1 MIRASRFTAVLLSLI
16 MLFAVSASA
25 TVTTDDSTVKEAVT
39 RVTAFLK

>member
-1 MIRASRFTAVLLSLI
+1 MTRASRFTAVVLSLI

-25 TVTTDDSTVKEAVT
+25 TVASDDNTVKDAAT